1 MKRST
6 VGVILLLLLGVG
18 GIFAYKYAQPLLTK
32 RLTLK
37 TSDARANATSVRV
50 AGDGYLGYWFL
61 RSPEMEKVAPSKGV
75 TVHFTDDKGLYAE
88 RLEKFTRGEYDI
100 ITLPINSYLEH
111 GAKHQFP
118 GVIVAAVGSSRGADA
133 LVGFAAKFPK
143 GNVKELEG
151 LGTRI
156 VYTTDSPSSFMLDLI
171 TSDFDLPALAGSDG
185 WRVPVDDIKVVLERA
200 KKRDGDAFVLWEPE
214 LSRALE
220 THKDLKVLLSSASF
234 DGYIVDVFVVSRD
247 FLTKNGNAT
256 LGFFES
262 YFATLQHYAG
272 NREQMLDEMKRSESM
287 PRETLDAMVKKI
299 DWFDLSEN
307 CLLQFGM
314 EAQAGAGLSRQ
325 EGIVHA
331 ITSIKNVLVRS
342 KRLSADAII
351 NPYALINSAV
361 LEELSK
367 RSTIRLAAGS
377 EQKVNFPAL
386 DEAIWT
392 KLRVL
397 GSLNVDPVTFRAGDN
412 LLDDGGNAA
421 VDKIAELLL
430 HNYSGLRVEIRG
442 HTGPGSEAESLALSL
457 ERAEVVAKHLSL
469 VHNINATRLH
479 PVGMGFKQPL
489 PRKPNEPTRAYNARL
504 PRVEFVL
511 LEAGS
516 GL

>member
-1 MKRST
+1 
-6 VGVILLLLLGVG
+6 
-18 GIFAYKYAQPLLTK
+18 
-32 RLTLK
+32 
-37 TSDARANATSVRV
+37 
-50 AGDGYLGYWFL
+50 
-61 RSPEMEKVAPSKGV
+61 
-75 TVHFTDDKGLYAE
+75 
-88 RLEKFTRGEYDI
+88 
-100 ITLPINSYLEH
+100 
-111 GAKHQFP
+111 
-118 GVIVAAVGSSRGADA
+118 
-133 LVGFAAKFPK
+133 
-143 GNVKELEG
+143 
-151 LGTRI
+151 
-156 VYTTDSPSSFMLDLI
+156 
-171 TSDFDLPALAGSDG
+171 
-185 WRVPVDDIKVVLERA
+185 
-200 KKRDGDAFVLWEPE
+200 
-214 LSRALE
+214 
-220 THKDLKVLLSSASF
+220 
-234 DGYIVDVFVVSRD
+234 
-247 FLTKNGNAT
+247 
-256 LGFFES
+256 
-262 YFATLQHYAG
+262 
-272 NREQMLDEMKRSESM
+272 
-287 PRETLDAMVKKI
+287 
-299 DWFDLSEN
+299 
-307 CLLQFGM
+307 
-314 EAQAGAGLSRQ
+314 
-325 EGIVHA
+325 
-331 ITSIKNVLVRS
+331 VRS

-386 DEAIWT
+386 GEAIWT

-469 VHNINATRLH
+469 VHNINTTRLN